1 MTKTLGRPVKC
12 VPTLASSPAI
22 TPLLLQP
29 KGRDDTET
37 MKAQK
42 TQELSI
48 NNYSQSSSLSSS
60 ALRPS
65 RGLLGALL
73 GTPDAAPTMS

>member
-1 MTKTLGRPVKC
+1 MTP
-12 VPTLASSPAI
+12 PTQRMIRIPRESRSDCCSSGAGTND
-22 TPLLLQP
+22 TPNRNNIQ
-29 KGRDDTET
+29 RV
-37 MKAQK
+37 
-42 TQELSI
+42 SI
-48 NNYSQSSSLSSS
+48 NDYSQSSSLSSS